1 MYIRGV
7 RKIRREYCYDK
18 MDHGLVRSPKY
29 YFIES
34 EHNKVTQLK

>member
-1 MYIRGV
+1 MIWPWST
-7 RKIRREYCYDK
+7 KDKDCYDK

-29 YFIES
+29 YFIGS